1 MLQYNADEHKLNEK
15 VDLSASAL
23 VYGDIIIS
31 LIKYSDDSIIICGE
45 KSKSAL
51 ILSIPSMHKI
61 KSLSINTKVTF
72 DGFQMRVNID
82 TGVLEKFNPQL
93 CYPLVHAHIVPDTDN
108 RFMLEFDESKFIFL
122 RTIETGARQVL
133 IHGSPNCPAKTRCA
147 FFLKN

>member
-51 ILSIPSMHKI
+51 ILSIPSMEKWHQ
-61 KSLSINTKVTF
+61 TCHRFGWERKV
-72 DGFQMRVNID
+72 DVER
-82 TGVLEKFNPQL
+82 PQ
-93 CYPLVHAHIVPDTDN
+93 
-108 RFMLEFDESKFIFL
+108 
-122 RTIETGARQVL
+122 
-133 IHGSPNCPAKTRCA
+133 
-147 FFLKN
+147 